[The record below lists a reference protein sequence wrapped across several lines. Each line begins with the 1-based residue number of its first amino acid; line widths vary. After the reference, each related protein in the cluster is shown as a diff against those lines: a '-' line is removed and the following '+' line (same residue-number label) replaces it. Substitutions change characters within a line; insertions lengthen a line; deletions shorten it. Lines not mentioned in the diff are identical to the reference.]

1 MLVPCEIHDLI
12 SFLDRIR
19 AATSGTQKQ
28 HVPFHTHV
36 IGKEWTKRVK
46 EPILE
51 LPLYTYKFKLVVSL
65 HP

>member
-1 MLVPCEIHDLI
+1 MQGMAQRN
-12 SFLDRIR
+12 S
-19 AATSGTQKQ
+19 

-51 LPLYTYKFKLVVSL
+51 LPLYTNKLNYIVVSL